1 MFIFRSIFR
10 RLRIVV
16 LVMLLQVSSIQLIA
30 QVNIIPLP
38 LSVFFNPTDSFTLNK
53 QTIIITEDK
62 SLQASADFL
71 NEYLQ
76 QFYKINLP
84 VNVRKT
90 DKNII
95 RLSVVTSNTSIAGGY
110 TLIVNTN
117 SISITGND
125 PSGVFYGI
133 QSLVQLFPHQKDNLT
148 LHGIKITDVPRYQYR
163 GMMLDVCR
171 HFFPVSFVKKYI
183 DNLALHKINYFHWH
197 LTDDQGWRIE
207 IKKYPKLTQVGAY
220 RDGTI
225 IGHYPGTGNDSIKYG
240 GYYTQKEIKEI
251 VAYASKRYI
260 TVVPEIEMP
269 GHASAALTAY
279 PYLGCTGGPYIV
291 RQTWGVS
298 KDVFCAGNDS
308 VFTFLENVL
317 DEVMSLFPSKY
328 IHVGGDE
335 CPKDRWK
342 ECLKCQKRIKDNNLK
357 DEHELQSYFIQR
369 IEKYINSKGRILIGW
384 DEILEGGLAP
394 NAVVM
399 NWHGEKGGIE
409 AAKQKHYVIMT
420 PNAFLYFDQ
429 YQGKAAD
436 EPLAIGGYNPLSK
449 VYSYNPTPSELT
461 ATEEQYLKGVQA
473 NLWTEYITTPQQA
486 EYMLTPRID
495 ALSEI
500 AWTQP
505 GLKNFENFKQR
516 MEKQYERY
524 DILGITY
531 SKAVFNVRQTILIE
545 TAESKATVSFAT
557 DSYKPRIYYTLDG
570 SEPTTK
576 SLLYEKSFIIR
587 KSATI
592 KAGTFKDGKM
602 VGKTSVQQVFVN

>member
-1 MFIFRSIFR
+1 MFIFRSA
-10 RLRIVV
+10 LKSLKIVV
-16 LVMLLQVSSIQLIA
+16 LVIFLQGSFVQLIG
-30 QVNIIPLP
+30 QVNIIPQP
-38 LSVFFNPTDSFTLNK
+38 LEVLINPADSFTINN

-62 SLQASADFL
+62 NLRPSVDFL

-76 QFYKINLP
+76 QVYKITLSAKT
-84 VNVRKT
+84 RET

-95 RLSVVTSNTSIAGGY
+95 RLLVVTNNKSAAGSY
-110 TLIVNTN
+110 TLGVNTN
-117 SISITGND
+117 GVSITGND
-125 PSGVFYGI
+125 ASGVFYGI
-133 QSLVQLFPHQKDNLT
+133 QSLVQLLPLQKGNLT
-148 LHGIKITDVPRYQYR
+148 IPAIKITDVPRFQYR

-171 HFFPVSFVKKYI
+171 HFFPISFVKKYI
-183 DNLALHKINYFHWH
+183 DNLALHKINNFHWH

-225 IGHYPGTGNDSIKYG
+225 IGHYPGTGNDSIRYG

-317 DEVMSLFPSKY
+317 DEVMSIFPSKY

-342 ECLKCQKRIKDNNLK
+342 LCPKCQRRIKENNLK

-369 IEKYINSKGRILIGW
+369 IEKYINSKGRTLIGW
-384 DEILEGGLAP
+384 DEILEGGLAA

-399 NWHGEKGGIE
+399 NWHGEKVGIE
-409 AAKQKHYVIMT
+409 AVKQKHDVIMT

-449 VYSYNPTPSELT
+449 VYSYNPTPAELT

-495 ALSEI
+495 ALSEL

-516 MEKQYERY
+516 MEKQYQRY
-524 DILGITY
+524 DILGINY
-531 SKAVFNVRQTILIE
+531 SKAAFNVRQTIVVE
-545 TAESKATVSFAT
+545 SAESKATVSFTT
-557 DSYKPRIYYTLDG
+557 DSYNPHIYYTLDG

-576 SLLYEKSFIIR
+576 SLLYEKSFVIR

-592 KAGTFKDGKM
+592 KAAVFKDGKM
-602 VGKTSVQQVFVN
+602 VSKTSGQQVVVN

>member
-1 MFIFRSIFR
+1 
-10 RLRIVV
+10 
-16 LVMLLQVSSIQLIA
+16 
-30 QVNIIPLP
+30 
-38 LSVFFNPTDSFTLNK
+38 
-53 QTIIITEDK
+53 
-62 SLQASADFL
+62 
-71 NEYLQ
+71 
-76 QFYKINLP
+76 
-84 VNVRKT
+84 
-90 DKNII
+90 
-95 RLSVVTSNTSIAGGY
+95 
-110 TLIVNTN
+110 
-117 SISITGND
+117 
-125 PSGVFYGI
+125 
-133 QSLVQLFPHQKDNLT
+133 
-148 LHGIKITDVPRYQYR
+148 
-163 GMMLDVCR
+163 
-171 HFFPVSFVKKYI
+171 
-183 DNLALHKINYFHWH
+183 
-197 LTDDQGWRIE
+197 
-207 IKKYPKLTQVGAY
+207 
-220 RDGTI
+220 
-225 IGHYPGTGNDSIKYG
+225 
-240 GYYTQKEIKEI
+240 
-251 VAYASKRYI
+251 
-260 TVVPEIEMP
+260 
-269 GHASAALTAY
+269 
-279 PYLGCTGGPYIV
+279 
-291 RQTWGVS
+291 
-298 KDVFCAGNDS
+298 
-308 VFTFLENVL
+308 
-317 DEVMSLFPSKY
+317 MSLFPSKY